1 MNIFFPY
8 HSLAG
13 RGLKSFLAYYV
24 WWQGRQLCGREHG
37 SRSCVCMCWPAWP
50 RCPGCQ
56 VTIPASAPAPL
67 SGPHFRQEET
77 PSSTLSDELFLIIL
91 KKRLRTS
98 ENGDAIYEVKKRPF
112 LTISLFAH
120 RSLCFPMAIL
130 KCNLKLC
137 KTNSNV
143 KLDWENLIRFV
154 GALPIIE
161 KQWPCKLYCILSH
174 RPNFLD
180 FNDCLLLFATFY
192 VSLGARG
199 RGRGGQSRLTPRKEL
214 FLLSV
219 SISSS

>member
-24 WWQGRQLCGREHG
+24 WWQGRQLCGREQVM
-37 SRSCVCMCWPAWP
+37 CVHVLTGLASLP
-50 RCPGCQ
+50 RVSGHYPSLCPR
-56 VTIPASAPAPL
+56 PSL

-120 RSLCFPMAIL
+120 RSLCFPIAIL

-137 KTNSNV
+137 KTNSTLNWIGRIWSV
-143 KLDWENLIRFV
+143 LL
-154 GALPIIE
+154 AP
-161 KQWPCKLYCILSH
+161 
-174 RPNFLD
+174 FL
-180 FNDCLLLFATFY
+180 
-192 VSLGARG
+192 
-199 RGRGGQSRLTPRKEL
+199 
-214 FLLSV
+214 
-219 SISSS
+219 